1 MSSEIGSTI
10 ALPEPELVFSAE
22 RESYRDIHPL
32 RGLARYGPYS
42 NSFFVSNPIQIATI
56 APFGES
62 RRLNEFLRD
71 LDQSFRPTERTDYL
85 PDWPG
90 FSKVFG
96 TRKADNRCARR
107 SEEHTSE
114 LQSLMRTSYAVFR
127 LKKKKIHNTNPKLST
142 SATKITCC
150 TQ

>member
-22 RESYRDIHPL
+22 RKSYRDIHPL
-32 RGLARYGPYS
+32 RGLARYSPYS

-96 TRKADNRCARR
+96 TRKAAADKRCRIELDRDLDALLRDR
-107 SEEHTSE
+107 SEEQTSE
-114 LQSLMRTSYAVFR
+114 LQSLMRISYAVF
-127 LKKKKIHNTNPKLST
+127 
-142 SATKITCC
+142 
-150 TQ
+150 

>member
-96 TRKADNRCARR
+96 R

-114 LQSLMRTSYAVFR
+114 LQSLMRISYAVFC
-127 LKKKKIHNTNPKLST
+127 LNKKKIPSRL
-142 SATKITCC
+142 
-150 TQ
+150 

>member
-42 NSFFVSNPIQIATI
+42 NSFFVSNPIQIAPI

-62 RRLNEFLRD
+62 RRLNEFLS
-71 LDQSFRPTERTDYL
+71 DQIGRASCRERVCQYVKN
-85 PDWPG
+85 
-90 FSKVFG
+90 SVV
-96 TRKADNRCARR
+96 
-107 SEEHTSE
+107 
-114 LQSLMRTSYAVFR
+114 AVS
-127 LKKKKIHNTNPKLST
+127 LKKKNKNTNVK
-142 SATKITCC
+142 
-150 TQ
+150 TQQKRD

>member
-85 PDWPG
+85 PD
-90 FSKVFG
+90 
-96 TRKADNRCARR
+96 R
-107 SEEHTSE
+107 SEERRVGKE
-114 LQSLMRTSYAVFR
+114 CV
-127 LKKKKIHNTNPKLST
+127 ST
-142 SATKITCC
+142 CRSRWAASH
-150 TQ
+150 

>member
-96 TRKADNRCARR
+96 TRKAAADKRR
-107 SEEHTSE
+107 SEEQTSE
-114 LQSLMRTSYAVFR
+114 LQSLMRSSYAVIC
-127 LKKKKIHNTNPKLST
+127 LKKKKMNKNTHN
-142 SATKITCC
+142 
-150 TQ
+150 